1 MGFNIVVVLFET
13 VVACG
18 HENITAR
25 HRTTIEVTMDP
36 EVTLQGDCIIGVGAS
51 MGICDL
57 SPEFMSLARQE
68 DSVIKAVFKVG
79 DFEEIVTGHGHPDLS
94 FTNRT
99 DFVLRKSDFIC
110 PRTLMIGADRASVDL
125 GRDFV
130 DSLKKGDCGIEM
142 CLYVSSEEG

>member
-1 MGFNIVVVLFET
+1 MGFNVVVVLFEK
-13 VVACG
+13 VVARG

-36 EVTLQGDCIIGVGAS
+36 EVTLRGDCIIGVGAS
-51 MGICDL
+51 RGICDL
-57 SPEFMSLARQE
+57 SREFMSLARRKG
-68 DSVIKAVFKVG
+68 SVIRAVFRVG
-79 DFEEIVTGHGHPDLS
+79 DLEEVVTGRGHPDLS
-94 FTNRT
+94 FTHRA

-130 DSLKKGDCGIEM
+130 DSLKSRDCRIEM
-142 CLYVSSEEG
+142 CLYAFPEEG